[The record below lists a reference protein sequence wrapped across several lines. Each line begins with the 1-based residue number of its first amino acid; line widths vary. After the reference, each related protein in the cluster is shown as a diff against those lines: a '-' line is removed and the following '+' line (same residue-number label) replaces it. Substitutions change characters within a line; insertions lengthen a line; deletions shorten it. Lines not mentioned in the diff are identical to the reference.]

1 MKSGPKPLPKW
12 AHLPQNSSRYLV
24 HVEGQHKPL
33 EGGHGGEPGV
43 LLEVLI
49 QVGQVEELVEA
60 AVLIGDDV
68 EQEAAVLFIGV
79 DVVKHHHGV
88 RMILGQ
94 HGLPR
99 PSVDDVDVSLKG
111 DAAWAQLSLCQPHA
125 AAPGGGQGPANI
137 HLLGTLKQPL
147 PFLSFCVPLQ
157 GANLTRSHG
166 EEGSLAARGLS
177 LTWRTGPFR
186 EAPESAAS
194 L

>member
-1 MKSGPKPLPKW
+1 MKSGPKPLPEW

-24 HVEGQHKPL
+24 HVEGQHEPL

-43 LLEVLI
+43 LLEVLV

-68 EQEAAVLFIGV
+68 EQEAAVLFVGV

-88 RMILGQ
+88 RVILGQ

-111 DAAWAQLSLCQPHA
+111 VAAWAQLSLCQPHA
-125 AAPGGGQGPANI
+125 AAPGGGQGPANHSPAWDPEATPPLSELLCPTPGGKPHQKPWGGGKPRHTGSQP
-137 HLLGTLKQPL
+137 HLEDRT
-147 PFLSFCVPLQ
+147 FQ
-157 GANLTRSHG
+157 G
-166 EEGSLAARGLS
+166 
-177 LTWRTGPFR
+177 GP
-186 EAPESAAS
+186 
-194 L
+194 

>member
-1 MKSGPKPLPKW
+1 MKMPCSDDRAGP
-12 AHLPQNSSRYLV
+12 
-24 HVEGQHKPL
+24 
-33 EGGHGGEPGV
+33 
-43 LLEVLI
+43 
-49 QVGQVEELVEA
+49 GQVAGSGLGDFSTKIPEA
-60 AVLIGDDV
+60 C
-68 EQEAAVLFIGV
+68 
-79 DVVKHHHGV
+79 
-88 RMILGQ
+88 
-94 HGLPR
+94 P
-99 PSVDDVDVSLKG
+99 
-111 DAAWAQLSLCQPHA
+111 WASQDSQLSLCQPHA